1 MNIRMSIECLEDRDL
16 LASRLFEQ
24 VSFQDYLSRIY
35 NFGYE
40 VSTVF
45 GDGQGIYIFDPLT
58 DSLKSHYLTEENIAF
73 LVSQLI
79 MIHGNHNYISTA
91 DGLVKS
97 LRLLDELS
105 ALKSGIN
112 IVEYRY
118 SILMAINKIQK
129 MRDVIEILK

>member
-1 MNIRMSIECLEDRDL
+1 MGIECVENRDL
-16 LASRLFEQ
+16 LASRLFKQ
-24 VSFQDYLSRIY
+24 ISFQDYLRRIY

-40 VSTVF
+40 VSTAF
-45 GDGQGIYIFDPLT
+45 GNGQGLYIFDPLT
-58 DSLKSHYLTEENIAF
+58 DSLKSHDLTEANIAF

-79 MIHGNHNYISTA
+79 MIHGNHNDISSA

-105 ALKSGIN
+105 ALKSGVN

-129 MRDVIEILK
+129 MRDVIEILQ